1 LYIEERIVST
11 IENPGAHF
19 ATLAKIAY
27 MTEKDSKPIAHTL
40 GYSKTKLIDRTGA
53 ECLVLE
59 SSDRIVLAFR
69 GTEPKEFSDIK
80 ADLKAWK
87 RPSETEG
94 MVHAGFYDYLER
106 IWDQIWKHLNTPIR
120 KKKELYIC
128 GHSLGG
134 AMATLASSRLSDR
147 VVACYT
153 YGSPRVGGR
162 DWRAKQTF
170 VHHRYQ
176 NNNDIVTRVP
186 LWIMGFRHYG
196 ELHYINFYGNIR
208 KLTPWQKCKDMCRG
222 HLSAWS
228 QLKFLD
234 SGTDHSMEKYEAN
247 ISKNV

>member
-1 LYIEERIVST
+1 MSS
-11 IENPGAHF
+11 IENPGLHF

-27 MTEKDSKPIAHTL
+27 MTEKDSKPLAHEL
-40 GYSKTKLIDRTGA
+40 GYLKTKLIDHKGA
-53 ECLVLE
+53 ECLIVE
-59 SSDRIVLAFR
+59 NSDRVVLCFR
-69 GTEPKEFSDIK
+69 GTEPTEFSDIK

-87 RPSETEG
+87 RPSDTEG
-94 MVHAGFYDYLER
+94 MVHAGFYEYLER
-106 IWDQIWKHLNTPIR
+106 IWEQVEAFANTSAR

-134 AMATLASSRLSDR
+134 AMATLAASRYSDR

-170 VHHRYQ
+170 IHHRYQ

-186 LWIMGFRHYG
+186 FWIMRFRHYG

-208 KLTPWQKCKDMCRG
+208 KLTPWQKIKDMCRG

-228 QLKFLD
+228 QFKFMD
-234 SGTDHSMEKYEAN
+234 SAADHSIIEYEKACT
-247 ISKNV
+247 KN